1 MEKCEED
8 KILSLEH
15 GRKLIENTSLSN
27 LNDEQLQELLESVKV
42 FCEINFEI
50 YLDIIS
56 KHKMKE
62 MGDDFDTETVIPTT
76 ENNDGNLTNEA

>member
-8 KILSLEH
+8 KILGLEQ

-27 LNDEQLQELLESVKV
+27 LNDEQLLELLESVKV

-50 YLDIIS
+50 YLNMLR
-56 KHKMKE
+56 KHKME
-62 MGDDFDTETVIPTT
+62 EIDNDFNAETVISID
-76 ENNDGNLTNEA
+76 ENNAEILVK